1 MSNYQAERFNCTL
14 LSSCDERKVY
24 SYPAKTSSGDKQCQP
39 NLETEKR
46 RPCRPA
52 CPIRAQYC
60 HGRCY
65 YFGKGCYHG
74 VCSRRPYREDSGD
87 TCSLHAMEAASA
99 GGECGS
105 SCSSSIWETELGQCQ
120 DCIQQH
126 LISINASHCLDL
138 SGASCWS
145 CTTPVSENLQQC
157 SETRDNPLEI
167 VQCVQQN
174 LQSGCRS
181 CVCSLLCYW
190 SAGGDLCR
198 ACLENAE
205 LETFFVNHEHCPQG
219 WTWSEDAA
227 KCFKGFSDKKSWS
240 FARQT
245 CKDGGGR
252 LAEAKTNVSIS
263 NMIEAMNLALS
274 DGTFWVNSK
283 RNFGD
288 DGFVWA
294 DNTNIESYSWAQDF
308 PSQGDHCY
316 VLTTNKKVLWNLHM
330 IMCD

>member
-1 MSNYQAERFNCTL
+1 MHCFFELQGACQI
-14 LSSCDERKVY
+14 
-24 SYPAKTSSGDKQCQP
+24 QC
-39 NLETEKR
+39 ET
-46 RPCRPA
+46 
-52 CPIRAQYC
+52 
-60 HGRCY
+60 
-65 YFGKGCYHG
+65 
-74 VCSRRPYREDSGD
+74 
-87 TCSLHAMEAASA
+87 
-99 GGECGS
+99 
-105 SCSSSIWETELGQCQ
+105 
-120 DCIQQH
+120 
-126 LISINASHCLDL
+126 
-138 SGASCWS
+138 
-145 CTTPVSENLQQC
+145 
-157 SETRDNPLEI
+157 
-167 VQCVQQN
+167 
-174 LQSGCRS
+174 
-181 CVCSLLCYW
+181 
-190 SAGGDLCR
+190 
-198 ACLENAE
+198 
-205 LETFFVNHEHCPQG
+205 QG

-227 KCFKGFSDKKSWS
+227 KCLKGFSDKKSWS

-252 LAEAKTNVSIS
+252 LAEAKTNMSIS